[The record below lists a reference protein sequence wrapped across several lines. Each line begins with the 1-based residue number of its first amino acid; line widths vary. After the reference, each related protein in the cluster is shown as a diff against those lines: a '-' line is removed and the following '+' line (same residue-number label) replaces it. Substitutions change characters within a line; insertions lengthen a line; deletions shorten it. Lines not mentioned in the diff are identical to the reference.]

1 MEEVLP
7 RSQGGCH
14 PSPLAAREDEDGV
27 NKTSIILN
35 VSVCLVTIII
45 AGHQLCES
53 INTSALLICD
63 TTTSTP
69 ADCTT
74 TATGHNSSR
83 SKKKPTG
90 GTRTRSPQSPHSS
103 ISNKYPNRVE
113 LINQVES

>member
-27 NKTSIILN
+27 NKSSIMLN
-35 VSVCLVTIII
+35 VSVYLVTIII

-74 TATGHNSSR
+74 QPRRQATTARGAR
-83 SKKKPTG
+83 
-90 GTRTRSPQSPHSS
+90 RSPQVARGQEVHNLR
-103 ISNKYPNRVE
+103 IRR
-113 LINQVES
+113 